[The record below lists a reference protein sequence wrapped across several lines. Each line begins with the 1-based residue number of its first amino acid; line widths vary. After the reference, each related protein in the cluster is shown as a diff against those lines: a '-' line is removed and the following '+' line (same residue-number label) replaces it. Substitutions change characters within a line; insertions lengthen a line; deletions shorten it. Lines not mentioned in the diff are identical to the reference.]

1 VRVAALGIA
10 ALMSY
15 ASPLRWASSEWDRT
29 RFLEEPNGE
38 LTAGRISRRCPQ
50 SGPLVPEQR
59 ISPHKSASVY
69 KSSPLDVKPAWRRSV
84 SNIAHQPAI
93 SEKPTIRQLASISFV
108 DERVGDLSSIDVAEA
123 WNAVCAQFSR
133 NF

>member
-59 ISPHKSASVY
+59 ISPDKWDEQVLRIGETVSHEKDGAAPHRGSSLQTVKS
-69 KSSPLDVKPAWRRSV
+69 
-84 SNIAHQPAI
+84 
-93 SEKPTIRQLASISFV
+93 
-108 DERVGDLSSIDVAEA
+108 
-123 WNAVCAQFSR
+123 
-133 NF
+133 